1 MNYKIRKISDINVA
15 LLNEFYK
22 AAYPNRYNNLNNH
35 WRWYYRMGYN
45 NFEPIIIEVNSKIIG
60 MAGLIPSKLK
70 YNNLITEA
78 IWFTDFFILKEFRN
92 KGYGSILT
100 KEWMKICPVQI
111 TFCNNK
117 SLQIF
122 KKFSWQSNSKTCR
135 NIKPINLLRII
146 PFIKNFDFTLNKKI
160 QKIFLREKNKD
171 YKTLSPKQIEN
182 NDILKL
188 CNLENKKKLNE
199 ELFSIIHD
207 EDWFKWRLVESP
219 YRKNIYLFKNNS
231 DVIIANIFEYK
242 NLKRLN
248 VLYSYLNNLNNT
260 EIYDLVVD
268 WSFKNKID
276 YVWYINNQDNIL
288 FKENKIISNFF
299 KKRINFACWSQDEAI
314 LSNLK
319 KGLSNSQGS
328 DSDIDSILFQDQ

>member
-135 NIKPINLLRII
+135 NIN
-146 PFIKNFDFTLNKKI
+146 
-160 QKIFLREKNKD
+160 
-171 YKTLSPKQIEN
+171 YYH
-182 NDILKL
+182 IL
-188 CNLENKKKLNE
+188 C
-199 ELFSIIHD
+199 
-207 EDWFKWRLVESP
+207 
-219 YRKNIYLFKNNS
+219 
-231 DVIIANIFEYK
+231 
-242 NLKRLN
+242 
-248 VLYSYLNNLNNT
+248 
-260 EIYDLVVD
+260 
-268 WSFKNKID
+268 
-276 YVWYINNQDNIL
+276 
-288 FKENKIISNFF
+288 
-299 KKRINFACWSQDEAI
+299 
-314 LSNLK
+314 
-319 KGLSNSQGS
+319 
-328 DSDIDSILFQDQ
+328 